1 MRIISGSRR
10 GKKLLALEGEQV
22 RPTTNMVK
30 EALFNIL
37 QSGVEGRRFLDLFAG
52 SGQIGLEALSRGA
65 KEAVF
70 VDASRDSI
78 RVVEKNLEAA
88 GFRDRARVVSGD
100 FRGALRG
107 LPGPF
112 DLAYL
117 DPPYEAGLL
126 EEALRLTAEKMAP
139 GGVIVC
145 EHGSREQPP
154 KGAGGFALTKVRR
167 YGRTALSIYQAR
179 EEEPPPE
186 TGEEEGNP

>member
-30 EALFNIL
+30 ETLFNIL
-37 QSGVEGRRFLDLFAG
+37 QFSVEGRRFLDLFAG

-65 KEAVF
+65 REAVF

-78 RVVEKNLEAA
+78 RVVEKNLKAA
-88 GFRDRARVVSGD
+88 GFQDRARVVPGD
-100 FRGALRG
+100 FRGFLRG
-107 LPGPF
+107 ERGRF
-112 DLAYL
+112 DLAYI

-126 EEALRLTAEKMAP
+126 SEALALTAEKMAP

-154 KGAGGFALTKVRR
+154 EGAGRFALSKIHR
-167 YGRTALSIYQAR
+167 YGRTALSVYRA
-179 EEEPPPE
+179 EEQPSQN
-186 TGEEEGNP
+186 GEKEQTQ